1 MGSLIDIC
9 RTLNSNIFLL
19 CVLGFSTLNC
29 IIYRGPSKRYQKVS
43 RRMEEKEA
51 RRLVESYTDMIMRIG
66 TNYLKSTT
74 DAEDICQAVLVK
86 YITSD
91 PQFDSPEHEKAWV
104 IITTIN
110 MCKNELKSAF
120 FKKTTA
126 LEEADYVKA
135 FTPPDLGITEE
146 VMKLPRNYRIS
157 IYLFYYEGY
166 SAKEIAELLG
176 KKESA
181 INMYLSRGRKKLKL
195 SIMNDLDI
203 VSRLTVR
210 QGE

>member
-1 MGSLIDIC
+1 
-9 RTLNSNIFLL
+9 
-19 CVLGFSTLNC
+19 
-29 IIYRGPSKRYQKVS
+29 
-43 RRMEEKEA
+43 MEEKEA

-91 PQFDSPEHEKAWV
+91 PQFDSLEHEKAWV
-104 IITTIN
+104 IRTTIN

-120 FKKTTA
+120 FRKTTA
-126 LEEADYVKA
+126 LEEADDVKA
-135 FTPPDLGITEE
+135 ITPPDLGITEE

-166 SAKEIAELLG
+166 SAKEIAELLE
-176 KKESA
+176 KRESA

-195 SIMNDLDI
+195 SIMNDLGM
-203 VSRLTVR
+203 VKRVN
-210 QGE
+210 G

>member
-1 MGSLIDIC
+1 
-9 RTLNSNIFLL
+9 
-19 CVLGFSTLNC
+19 
-29 IIYRGPSKRYQKVS
+29 
-43 RRMEEKEA
+43 MEEREA

-66 TNYLKSTT
+66 TNYLKSNA

-86 YITSD
+86 YITLD

-104 IITTIN
+104 IRTTIN

-120 FKKTTA
+120 FRKTIP
-126 LEEADYVKA
+126 LEESDDYLKADTA
-135 FTPPDLGITEE
+135 PDLGITEE

-166 SAKEIAELLG
+166 SSKEIADFLG

-181 INMYLSRGRKKLKL
+181 VNMYLSRGRKKLRL
-195 SIMNDLDI
+195 SIMNGLDMGKK
-203 VSRLTVR
+203 S
-210 QGE
+210 

>member
-1 MGSLIDIC
+1 MDFWRLFCESEKIK
-9 RTLNSNIFLL
+9 NY
-19 CVLGFSTLNC
+19 VLGFSDLNC
-29 IIYRGPSKRYQKVS
+29 IIYRRPSKRNQKVS
-43 RRMEEKEA
+43 RRMEEREA

-86 YITSD
+86 YITAN
-91 PQFDSPEHEKAWV
+91 PQFDSLEHEKAWV
-104 IITTIN
+104 IRTTIN

-120 FKKTTA
+120 FKKTTV
-126 LEEADYVKA
+126 LEEADDVKA
-135 FTPPDLGITEE
+135 VTPPDLGITEE

-181 INMYLSRGRKKLKL
+181 INMYLSRGRKKLRL
-195 SIMNDLDI
+195 SIMNDLGMMKR
-203 VSRLTVR
+203 VN
-210 QGE
+210 G

>member
-1 MGSLIDIC
+1 
-9 RTLNSNIFLL
+9 
-19 CVLGFSTLNC
+19 
-29 IIYRGPSKRYQKVS
+29 
-43 RRMEEKEA
+43 MEEKKA

-86 YITSD
+86 YITSA
-91 PQFDSPEHEKAWV
+91 PQFDSLEHEKAWV
-104 IITTIN
+104 IRTTIN

-120 FKKTTA
+120 FKKTTV
-126 LEEADYVKA
+126 LEEADDVKA
-135 FTPPDLGITEE
+135 VTTPDLGITEE

-181 INMYLSRGRKKLKL
+181 INMYLSRGRKKLRL
-195 SIMNDLDI
+195 SIMNDLGILKRVND
-203 VSRLTVR
+203 
-210 QGE
+210 

>member
-1 MGSLIDIC
+1 
-9 RTLNSNIFLL
+9 
-19 CVLGFSTLNC
+19 
-29 IIYRGPSKRYQKVS
+29 
-43 RRMEEKEA
+43 MEEREA
-51 RRLVESYTDMIMRIG
+51 RRLVERYTDMIMRIG

-91 PQFDSPEHEKAWV
+91 PQFESLEHEKAWV
-104 IITTIN
+104 VRTTIN

-120 FKKTTA
+120 FRKTTA
-126 LEEADYVKA
+126 LEEADDVKA
-135 FTPPDLGITEE
+135 IAPPDLGITEE

-181 INMYLSRGRKKLKL
+181 INMYLSRGRKKLRL
-195 SIMNDLDI
+195 SIMNDLGM
-203 VSRLTVR
+203 VKRVNS
-210 QGE
+210 